1 MWRTTSVGCHSN
13 PRIGQSFYGAVVF
26 RHIRARPRARIVAP
40 TLAQGAVADPQRRLM
55 AETECGASGQ
65 GRAFGASTALLRRH
79 WWSKS
84 NAWFPQRMTE
94 LSPICPK
101 GVIEALPDSTSS
113 EPQSD
118 IRRASFDNTESRVAG
133 R

>member
-1 MWRTTSVGCHSN
+1 MASDWRHPVGAGN
-13 PRIGQSFYGAVVF
+13 RGAQAIWPAL
-26 RHIRARPRARIVAP
+26 RLRRGMHPS
-40 TLAQGAVADPQRRLM
+40 GATAGRLM

>member
-1 MWRTTSVGCHSN
+1 MT
-13 PRIGQSFYGAVVF
+13 
-26 RHIRARPRARIVAP
+26 AP
-40 TLAQGAVADPQRRLM
+40 DRSATYQIAL
-55 AETECGASGQ
+55 
-65 GRAFGASTALLRRH
+65 ASTGSSTH
-79 WWSKS
+79 

-94 LSPICPK
+94 LSQFAPK

>member
-1 MWRTTSVGCHSN
+1 
-13 PRIGQSFYGAVVF
+13 
-26 RHIRARPRARIVAP
+26 
-40 TLAQGAVADPQRRLM
+40 
-55 AETECGASGQ
+55 
-65 GRAFGASTALLRRH
+65 
-79 WWSKS
+79 
-84 NAWFPQRMTE
+84 MTE
-94 LSPICPK
+94 LSQFAPK